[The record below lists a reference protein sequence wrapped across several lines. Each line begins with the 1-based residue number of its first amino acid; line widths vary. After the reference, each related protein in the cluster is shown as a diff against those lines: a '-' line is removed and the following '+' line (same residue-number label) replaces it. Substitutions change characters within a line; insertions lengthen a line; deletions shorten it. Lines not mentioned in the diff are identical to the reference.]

1 MASKRS
7 RSHLQNKF
15 ILKETL
21 SSLWTSSQITLIPVF
36 EFFPFSFQISAP
48 MGKGYTE
55 SHPIL
60 GIIVTILTVT
70 NVSSQAVNNNHP
82 DLYCL
87 QNTYMICKGVYLN
100 CNIYNIHE
108 FQPIMALFRPG
119 PKDKNRPI
127 FNWAHWA
134 VGMAA
139 HILGGKSRF
148 PAL

>member
-1 MASKRS
+1 
-7 RSHLQNKF
+7 
-15 ILKETL
+15 
-21 SSLWTSSQITLIPVF
+21 
-36 EFFPFSFQISAP
+36 

-70 NVSSQAVNNNHP
+70 NVSSRAVNNNHP

-87 QNTYMICKGVYLN
+87 QNTYVICTGVYLN

-148 PAL
+148 PAF

>member
-1 MASKRS
+1 
-7 RSHLQNKF
+7 
-15 ILKETL
+15 
-21 SSLWTSSQITLIPVF
+21 
-36 EFFPFSFQISAP
+36 
-48 MGKGYTE
+48 
-55 SHPIL
+55 
-60 GIIVTILTVT
+60 
-70 NVSSQAVNNNHP
+70 
-82 DLYCL
+82 
-87 QNTYMICKGVYLN
+87 MICTGVYLN

>member
-1 MASKRS
+1 M
-7 RSHLQNKF
+7 H
-15 ILKETL
+15 
-21 SSLWTSSQITLIPVF
+21 VF
-36 EFFPFSFQISAP
+36 ESSPFSFQISAP

-70 NVSSQAVNNNHP
+70 NVSSRAVTCNNNHP

-87 QNTYMICKGVYLN
+87 QNTYMICTGVYLN

-108 FQPIMALFRPG
+108 FQPIMALFRPR